1 VIFTDNVIEFL
12 KYPECIKA
20 GNCYRIISI
29 KGDKPIY
36 FFLISILGD
45 KPIYFFLISIKRD
58 KPIYFFLIS
67 IKGDKP
73 FSLLG

>member
-1 VIFTDNVIEFL
+1 VLFGVNSN
-12 KYPECIKA
+12 PECIKA

-45 KPIYFFLISIKRD
+45 KPIYFFLISIK
-58 KPIYFFLIS
+58 
-67 IKGDKP
+67 GDKP
-73 FSLLG
+73 FSPLG